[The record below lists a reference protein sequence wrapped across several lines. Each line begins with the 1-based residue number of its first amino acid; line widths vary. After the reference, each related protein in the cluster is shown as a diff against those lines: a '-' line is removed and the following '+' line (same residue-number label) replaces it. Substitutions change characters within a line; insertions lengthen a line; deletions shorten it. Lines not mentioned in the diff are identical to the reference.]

1 MSCRRRRNLHDP
13 RCPIQPFT
21 HSPIHPLTYSS
32 LLYDLRPDGVATITL
47 NRPEVFN
54 AFNDPLSYELQDA
67 LKQVA
72 RDPAVRA
79 VVLTGAGRAFCSGQD
94 LKAAQTTEKR
104 SFYDSLHKRYNPIIR
119 AMRGLPKPIIG
130 RLNGVAA
137 GAGCSLA
144 LACDALVASTD
155 ASLIEVFINIGLVPD
170 SGSSWFLPRLV
181 GTLKAFELCALG
193 SKVPAE
199 EALRLGLVNEVV
211 SPENLDEATYALAAR
226 YASAPT
232 KSIGLL
238 KQMLNKAA
246 AATLDEVLDY
256 EAHCQQIAGESDD
269 YKEGVAAFS
278 EKRKPMFKGS

>member
-1 MSCRRRRNLHDP
+1 MSY
-13 RCPIQPFT
+13 T
-21 HSPIHPLTYSS
+21 S
-32 LLYDLRPDGVATITL
+32 LLYDVRPDGVATITL

-72 RDPAVRA
+72 RDAAVRA

-94 LKAAQTTEKR
+94 LKATQGQEKR

-119 AMRGLPKPIIG
+119 AMRSLPKPIIG

-144 LACDALVASTD
+144 LACDVIIASEA
-155 ASLIEVFINIGLVPD
+155 ASLIEIFINIGLVPD
-170 SGSSWFLPRLV
+170 SGSSYFLPRAV
-181 GTLKAFELCALG
+181 GSLKAFELATLG

-199 EALRLGLVNEVV
+199 EALRLGLVNQVV
-211 SPENLDEATYALAAR
+211 PAEQLDEVTYALAAR

-232 KSIGLL
+232 KSIGLI
-238 KQMLNKAA
+238 KQMLNKAGT
-246 AATLDEVLDY
+246 ATLDEMLDY
-256 EAHCQQIAGESDD
+256 EAHCQQIAGESED
-269 YKEGVAAFS
+269 YQEGVAAFR
-278 EKRKPMFKGS
+278 EKRKPAFTGK